1 MKGITKIARQDIL
14 RISPYIPGE
23 YEKGFIRLNANESPW
38 KAPGD
43 KTENGLN
50 RYPPPRP
57 TAINNLLSV
66 EYQIKNEQIMITRG
80 ASEAI
85 DILIR
90 AFCEPKRDKILIC
103 PPTFDMYRLYAE
115 IQGAYIT
122 KVPLLRNKDL
132 SRDFSLD
139 VENILK
145 GCDKFTKIIFICTP
159 NNPTGNSP
167 NAKDIELIAEQ
178 QMNKSIIVIDE
189 AYQEFSDSR
198 SFIKL
203 QKKFNNI
210 VVLRT
215 LSKFVSLAG
224 VRCGSVVADNE
235 LIELLN
241 KVLPPYTFPT
251 PCIEEVKKALTKK
264 SILSSRKK
272 VEITRKEKKR
282 FTDKLLKLPEIQN
295 IWPSDANFFM
305 AEVKNLE
312 KIVTSARSQKIL
324 VRAFPNEPLLKNC
337 LRITVGK
344 KEEND
349 ALVQSIIDGG

>member
-224 VRCGSVVADNE
+224 VRCGSV
-235 LIELLN
+235 
-241 KVLPPYTFPT
+241 
-251 PCIEEVKKALTKK
+251 IEEVKKALTKK